1 MNQSLE
7 TYIEGKK
14 LLNCLVETYGLYM
27 KHGARSSKKVN
38 CFHEY
43 IKTQIESIFPY
54 SNGYK
59 VNLEKDI
66 ISLNSSNKK
75 KCDVVLYKHDKPYII
90 FPIKIIMSNYKQN
103 KNNNWENLTG
113 ELTHLK
119 WRNNDIHIV
128 PINIYMGTTPYL
140 QTNKLIKTFE
150 KITYKDISQY
160 EYLKTK
166 NLAYDVI
173 NYIID
178 VNHNCKVGEKFDK
191 IPTITGFNHL
201 TKYRSFND
209 ILQSLV

>member
-14 LLNCLVETYGLYM
+14 LLNCLIETYGLYM

-59 VNLEKDI
+59 VNLEKNI
-66 ISLNSSNKK
+66 SSLNSNNKK
-75 KCDVVLYKHDKPYII
+75 KCDIVLYKDDKPYII
-90 FPIKIIMSNYKQN
+90 FPIKLIMSNYKQN
-103 KNNNWENLTG
+103 KNNGWENLTG

-119 WRNNDIHIV
+119 WSNNDIHIV
-128 PINIYMGTTPYL
+128 PINIYMATTPYL
-140 QTNKLIKTFE
+140 QNNKLIKTFE

-166 NLAYDVI
+166 KLAYDVI

-178 VNHNCKVGEKFDK
+178 VNHNCKIGEKFDI
-191 IPTITGFNHL
+191 IPTIIGFNPL
-201 TKYRSFND
+201 TKYRSFTT